1 MALTKVIGAG
11 LGTLTEDQVL
21 GGATPTL
28 TIGDAGAEDAKI
40 IFDGNAQDYHIG
52 LDDSADQ
59 LTIGLGSALGTT
71 THMKFDSTGIITMPL
86 QPSIMFQG
94 SNSNNKTI
102 NHNEQYGSTDD
113 GQAAFSTSTATFS
126 HSIAGITY
134 ASATG
139 RFTVTTAGIYL
150 VYFQTYANSS
160 SAATVRTAIYRNDV
174 RQGMAHVQSLT
185 YGSSNVSACLKC
197 AANDFIDFRSIG
209 GGDLVIYEDANH
221 VYGYITKVS

>member
-1 MALTKVIGAG
+1 
-11 LGTLTEDQVL
+11 
-21 GGATPTL
+21 
-28 TIGDAGAEDAKI
+28 
-40 IFDGNAQDYHIG
+40 
-52 LDDSADQ
+52 
-59 LTIGLGSALGTT
+59 ALGTT

-94 SNSNNKTI
+94 SNPNTKTVNNT
-102 NHNEQYGSTDD
+102 ERYGSTDD
-113 GQAAFSTSTATFS
+113 GQAAFSTSSATNS

-150 VYFQTYANSS
+150 VYFQTYVNSS
-160 SAATVRTAIYRNDV
+160 SAVNVRTAIYRNDV
-174 RQGMAHVQSLT
+174 RQGFGHVQSFT

-209 GGDLVIYEDANH
+209 GSDVLIYEDANH
-221 VYGYITKVS
+221 VYGFITKVS